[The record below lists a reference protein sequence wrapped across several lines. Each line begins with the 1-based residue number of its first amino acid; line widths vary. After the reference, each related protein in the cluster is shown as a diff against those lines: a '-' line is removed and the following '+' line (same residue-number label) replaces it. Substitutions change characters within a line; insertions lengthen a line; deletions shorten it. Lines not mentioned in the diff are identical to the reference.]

1 MSIAVLAMSDLVAA
15 ALAEHGPQFAMHRLS
30 SSGTVPTT
38 SIRGIVAT
46 GDAPVDATL
55 VASLPELEI
64 VSLYGAG
71 YDRIDLPA
79 LRSRDVIVTNTPD
92 VLTAD
97 VADLAIALWI
107 CVARRIVD
115 ADRFA
120 RAGSWAG
127 GPMPLAHTAS
137 QRRAGILGLGRIGAA
152 IARRCEAM
160 EMTVHYCSRTARAGS
175 AYRHWSDLAAMA
187 AEIDVLFVACPGGEA
202 TRHLVDE
209 TVLERL
215 GPAGTL
221 VNVSRGSVIDEA
233 AMTRALIEG
242 RLGGAGLD
250 VYVQEPHIP
259 RALLELRNV
268 VLTPHI
274 GSATVET
281 RRAMGQEMVVNLVRH
296 FSGEPVRNRIA

>member
-1 MSIAVLAMSDLVAA
+1 MSIAVLAMSELVAA
-15 ALAEHGPQFAMHRLS
+15 ALAEHGPQFTMHRLLA
-30 SSGTVPTT
+30 SGAVPTAP
-38 SIRGIVAT
+38 IRGIVAI
-46 GDAPVDATL
+46 GDAPVDATM

-71 YDRIDLPA
+71 YDRIDLSA
-79 LRSRDVIVTNTPD
+79 LRLRNIVVCNTPD

-120 RAGSWAG
+120 RSGSWAN
-127 GPMPLAHTAS
+127 GPTALARTAS
-137 QRRAGILGLGRIGAA
+137 QRSAGILGFGRIGAA
-152 IARRCEAM
+152 IARRCQAM
-160 EMTVHYCSRTARAGS
+160 DMTVNYCSRTPRPAS
-175 AYRHWSDLAAMA
+175 AFRYWSDLASMA
-187 AEIDVLFVACPGGEA
+187 AEVDVLFVACPGGDA
-202 TRHLVDE
+202 THHLVDE

-215 GPAGTL
+215 GPDGTL
-221 VNVSRGSVIDEA
+221 INVSRGSVVDEMA
-233 AMTRALIEG
+233 LTRALIEG
-242 RLGGAGLD
+242 RIGGAGLD
-250 VYVQEPHIP
+250 VFAQEPRIP
-259 RALLELRNV
+259 QSLFDLPNV

-281 RRAMGQEMVVNLVRH
+281 RRAMGQEMVLNLVRH